1 MREQVT
7 SWVVRASISPLHR
20 EGTRQWSPLNTVRR
34 KVESNSMFS
43 TVLRAR
49 KGFSS
54 LLSFAPCSTDSSSA
68 PSTISQL
75 DCRAHKSMTML
86 WQEMSGVRARAGSR
100 RQQLMWSSNSL
111 IVFFPFSLS
120 SLGLFQVSVTQERRH
135 RLSFI
140 HKKLAVKHK
149 RALNSSSP
157 NGIPLSFDEIITLL
171 KKTIPQTNQPSPP
184 KKQVL
189 LAGSCPG
196 RAGITFTW
204 LYVDYVNNF
213 IQIAAAFFH
222 VRFVSLPIS
231 GRWYQWRVH
240 TLRPSCNAS
249 FCWLVLITCL
259 RQATQMHDDD
269 EFPFLKQPCTYLH
282 RGGLVSSQ
290 EKKKN
295 HAAKCRP
302 CIFSI
307 VTWNNFTVPF
317 RESFS
322 TDFWLGIPK
331 HICTAGILK
340 CMRSVKAVN
349 LEVHGKEVGGWC
361 SNRGRSFYFKID
373 WWMPLK

>member
-1 MREQVT
+1 MRLRIISKNHFVGILLISISMQLPSYKGIQNWECCTNLLYQYFIFMRDQVT

-20 EGTRQWSPLNTVRR
+20 EGTRQWSPLNTARR

-54 LLSFAPCSTDSSSA
+54 LLSFAPCSTDSSST

-171 KKTIPQTNQPSPP
+171 KKNNPTNQP
-184 KKQVL
+184 
-189 LAGSCPG
+189 
-196 RAGITFTW
+196 T
-204 LYVDYVNNF
+204 
-213 IQIAAAFFH
+213 
-222 VRFVSLPIS
+222 LPAQKRS
-231 GRWYQWRVH
+231 VTSWKLPWESWYQFHLVIRRLCQQFH
-240 TLRPSCNAS
+240 TNCSCFFSRQVCVPSH
-249 FCWLVLITCL
+249 
-259 RQATQMHDDD
+259 QQQM
-269 EFPFLKQPCTYLH
+269 
-282 RGGLVSSQ
+282 
-290 EKKKN
+290 
-295 HAAKCRP
+295 
-302 CIFSI
+302 
-307 VTWNNFTVPF
+307 VPVMCPH
-317 RESFS
+317 
-322 TDFWLGIPK
+322 T
-331 HICTAGILK
+331 
-340 CMRSVKAVN
+340 
-349 LEVHGKEVGGWC
+349 
-361 SNRGRSFYFKID
+361 
-373 WWMPLK
+373 